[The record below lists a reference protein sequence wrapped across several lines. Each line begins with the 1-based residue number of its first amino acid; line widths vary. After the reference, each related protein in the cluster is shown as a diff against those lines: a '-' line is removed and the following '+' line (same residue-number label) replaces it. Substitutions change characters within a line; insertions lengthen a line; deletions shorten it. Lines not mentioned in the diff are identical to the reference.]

1 MVYGSET
8 WALTSEN
15 MQRLERTETQMARW
29 MVGVSLKDRNRTSEV
44 LERLGLDSITLVMTR
59 ARLRWFGH
67 VYRKEQGDWVK
78 RIKDLNIE
86 GRRPPGRPQKSWNE
100 LVESDLRELRL
111 RPTDAADRD
120 GWRRA
125 IREITSNLGPP
136 RRRTLN

>member
-1 MVYGSET
+1 
-8 WALTSEN
+8 
-15 MQRLERTETQMARW
+15 MARW
-29 MVGVSLKDRNRTSEV
+29 MVGVSLKDGKRTCEKMRKRSHKEV

-125 IREITSNLGPP
+125 IREI
-136 RRRTLN
+136 